1 MSLVSKAI
9 VSSLSNEMGIMVL
22 ELDDCTKWSMVD
34 RPFNNVQGE
43 TAHVYR
49 EGRSFYVQFGK
60 RTEKYVVDEM

>member
-43 TAHVYR
+43 T
-49 EGRSFYVQFGK
+49 
-60 RTEKYVVDEM
+60 DLL